1 MTAARK
7 GYTCELL
14 VLLQILS
21 FNIKNTA
28 KDKNIKKHPLKK
40 THYKFSE
47 ITFQQE
53 T

>member
-28 KDKNIKKHPLKK
+28 KDKNKRRLVQAKEAERDKILVL
-40 THYKFSE
+40 E
-47 ITFQQE
+47 
-53 T
+53 